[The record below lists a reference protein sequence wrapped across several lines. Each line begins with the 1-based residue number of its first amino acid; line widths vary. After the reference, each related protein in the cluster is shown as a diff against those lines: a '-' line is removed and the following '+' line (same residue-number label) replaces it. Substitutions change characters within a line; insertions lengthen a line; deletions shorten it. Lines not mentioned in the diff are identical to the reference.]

1 MSSPSQVSQRPI
13 DESFLI
19 EASAGTGKTRTLV
32 DRMVQAVRSGA
43 RIEGMVAVTF
53 THAAAG
59 EMKVRLRQ
67 ELEAARR
74 QASDPSEQA
83 RLHEGLQHL
92 ERAFIGTIHAFCAE
106 MLRQRPV
113 EACVD
118 PAFSQM
124 AEPESSALFDG
135 VFRKW
140 LRERLQS
147 NSPALIRAMTHLAHG
162 GEEESLD
169 PANDLRW
176 AAWKL
181 AEWRDF
187 DAPWSR
193 QAFHRAQELEVF
205 VPRLREFVEL
215 WSQCSDPAWEPL
227 YRDLRP
233 VSDLLQSWMTARAA
247 SVEDLDSIE
256 AGLLRLPKDC
266 RWAKGGRGQYGP
278 GISRDA
284 MFQAWESLCAA
295 ITTFGGRAGADLM
308 ADLRDELW
316 PAVRRYEETKRK
328 AGKLDFQDLL
338 MRAAALLQ
346 NQDAR
351 TYFQARYRHLFV
363 DEFQDTDPLQAEI
376 LLLLSADNPQESDWR
391 KSRPLAGKLFV
402 VGDPKQSIYRFRRA
416 DVPAYQRILQGL
428 ESRGVQRDAL
438 TVSRR
443 SVASLQRFVNA
454 AFSDIMEG
462 YLPLEGGR
470 EDIPDQPAIVALPV
484 PKPYGTR
491 EITQKAIDQCT
502 PSTVAA
508 FIDWLVRDSGW
519 KVRNR
524 ETNVLAPVQEK
535 DICILFRRFSQYG
548 SDITQ
553 DYVRALEARSLRHVL
568 VGSKSFHKRE
578 EIATLR
584 AALRAIEWPDDELNV
599 FATLKG
605 PLFAISDGSLLRFR
619 LEGEKRRLH
628 PLRIP
633 LLDPDPDFDPIVQAL
648 ECLADLHKVRNR
660 IPIADVL
667 VQLLDRTRA
676 HAGFAF
682 RKSGKRV
689 LANVHRL
696 LDDARRFEASGATS
710 FRSFVQYLDQE
721 AELSE
726 ASETALTEEANEG
739 VKIMNVHKS
748 KGLEFPVVIL
758 ADITAK
764 LSREDSGRYLNPDS
778 RLCAQSLLMGL
789 KPWELLDPEIAALEE
804 KWEREEGERV
814 AYVAAT
820 RARDLLIVC
829 GVGDSWIPRVPGWL
843 SPLDD
848 ALYPPADERRSK
860 RPAPGCPEFGPV
872 SVLERPQGWQG
883 VENSIRPGLHHPTKG
898 EHSVVWFDPKL
909 LTLEAGGAADLD
921 QMSALQ
927 QGRGDEGL
935 ARYRDW
941 SRERA
946 RRIDAGSKP
955 AFQVERVTTLPSTRQ
970 PPPIAVEI
978 VRFHH
983 RPQDRPSGRTFGKIV
998 HALLER
1004 APLAGDL
1011 QQLANLA
1018 KARGLLLGASQIEV
1032 DAAVAT
1038 VQTALQHPL
1047 LRQAASA
1054 DRVQRE
1060 WPVLFRDA
1068 QGLLLE
1074 GTIDLAFHTSQ
1085 GWTVVDFKTGPASAQ
1100 KNERQVALYA
1110 EALQKATGEPVR
1122 AVLLEL

>member
-1 MSSPSQVSQRPI
+1 MTSPLQVTERPI
-13 DESFLI
+13 GESFLI
-19 EASAGTGKTRTLV
+19 EASAGTGKTRALV
-32 DRMVQAVRSGA
+32 DRMVQAVRMGA
-43 RIEGMVAVTF
+43 RVENMVAVTF

-74 QASDPSEQA
+74 QAQDSSEQA

-92 ERAFIGTIHAFCAE
+92 ERAFVGTIHAFCAE

-118 PAFSQM
+118 PAFGQM
-124 AEPESSALFDG
+124 AEPESSALFDS
-135 VFRKW
+135 VFRSW

-147 NSPALIRAMTHLAHG
+147 DSPVLIRAMTHLAHG
-162 GEEESLD
+162 GAEESLD

-193 QAFHRAQELEVF
+193 QPFHRAEEVEVF
-205 VPRLREFVEL
+205 LPKLQNFVEL
-215 WSQCSDPAWEPL
+215 WSQCSDPGFERL
-227 YRDLRP
+227 YSDLRP
-233 VSDLLQSWMTARAA
+233 AADLLHSWLTSRAA
-247 SVEDLDSIE
+247 LVEDLDAVE

-266 RWAKGGRGQYGP
+266 RWARGGRGQYGP
-278 GISRDA
+278 GITRDA
-284 MFQAWESLCAA
+284 MFHAWESLCSA
-295 ITTFGGRAGADLM
+295 IEEFGERAGADLM

-316 PAVRRYEETKRK
+316 PAVLRYEEAKRR
-328 AGKLDFQDLL
+328 AGKLDFHDLL

-346 NQDAR
+346 NADAR
-351 TYFQARYRHLFV
+351 PYFQARYQHLFV

-376 LLLLSADNPQESDWR
+376 LLLLSADDPAESDWR
-391 KSRPLAGKLFV
+391 KARPIPGKLFV

-416 DVPAYQRILQGL
+416 DVPAYQRILTGL

-438 TVSRR
+438 SVSRR
-443 SVASLQRFVNA
+443 SVASLQHFVNA
-454 AFSDIMEG
+454 AFADRMEG

-470 EDIPDQPAIVALPV
+470 EDIPDQPAIVALPI
-484 PKPYGTR
+484 PRPYGTR
-491 EITQKAIDQCT
+491 EITQKAIDECS
-502 PSTVAA
+502 PSAVAA
-508 FIDWLVRDSGW
+508 FVEWLVRDSGW
-519 KVRNR
+519 KVLNR
-524 ETNVLAPVQEK
+524 ETNTLAPVQEK

-548 SDITQ
+548 TDITQ
-553 DYVRALEARSLRHVL
+553 EYVRALEARSLRHVL
-568 VGSKSFHKRE
+568 VGSKSFHARE

-605 PLFAISDGSLLRFR
+605 PLFAIPDGALLRFR
-619 LEGEKRRLH
+619 LEGERRRLH

-633 LLDPDPDFDPIVQAL
+633 LLDSDKDFDPIVNAL
-648 ECLADLHKVRNR
+648 ECLAELHKVRNR

-764 LSREDSGRYLNPDS
+764 LSREDSGRYMDPEN
-778 RLCAQSLLMGL
+778 RLCAQSLLFGY
-789 KPWELLDPEIAALEE
+789 KPWELLDSGIAALEE
-804 KWEREEGERV
+804 LV
-814 AYVAAT
+814 
-820 RARDLLIVC
+820 VC
-829 GVGDSWIPRVPGWL
+829 AVGDPWPQPPAGRPRSPGWV

-848 ALYPPADERRSK
+848 ALHPPADERRSK
-860 RPAPGCPEFGPV
+860 RAAPGCPEFGNV
-872 SVLERPQGWQG
+872 SVLERPKDWQG
-883 VENSIRPGLHHPTKG
+883 VENSIRPGLHHPITG
-898 EHSVVWFDPKL
+898 THTVVWFDPGL
-909 LTLEAGGAADLD
+909 LNLKAGGSADLD

-927 QGRGDEGL
+927 QGKGDEGIE
-935 ARYRDW
+935 RYKAWQD
-941 SRERA
+941 ERA
-946 RRIDAGSKP
+946 RRIESASTP
-955 AFQVERVTTLPSTRQ
+955 AFRVERVTTLPASSQ
-970 PPPIAVEI
+970 PPSLPVEI
-978 VRFHH
+978 VRFDQ
-983 RPQDRPSGRTFGKIV
+983 RPHTRPSGRTFGKIV

-1004 APLAGDL
+1004 APLAGDT
-1011 QQLANLA
+1011 QQLASIA
-1018 KARGLLLGASQIEV
+1018 KARGLLLGASQQEV
-1032 DAAVAT
+1032 DAAVEA
-1038 VQTALQHPL
+1038 VQIALQHPL
-1047 LRQAASA
+1047 LREAASA
-1054 DRVQRE
+1054 DRVHRE
-1060 WPVLFRDA
+1060 WPVLFRDS
-1068 QGLLLE
+1068 QGVLLE
-1074 GTIDLAFHTSQ
+1074 GTIDLAFHTAQ

-1110 EALQKATGEPVR
+1110 QALQAATGDPVR
-1122 AVLLEL
+1122 AILLEL